1 MISDINF
8 YVVDY
13 IMNTKICGFP
23 NCTVVLIVANYCAD
37 HRCLYMNCSRP
48 RSMKPNAS
56 YCDEDTCIID
66 NCVGQKYS
74 QTTPYC
80 VIHLSIH
87 MKQKS
92 ETLLLPKIV
101 VTNEDIIPKRKSS
114 DQLRGTMTN
123 VDVLPKRKSSDQL
136 RSKMI
141 NGEHERVRL
150 PPVKVDKS
158 NHVSI
163 SKDFWMFF
171 GNIRTQNYYIQL
183 LIYYV

>member
-114 DQLRGTMTN
+114 DQLR
-123 VDVLPKRKSSDQL
+123 
-136 RSKMI
+136 SKMI